1 MLLLDCQRKRRSY
14 VDYTSQVGHSIAG
27 WLCKNKDPLNE
38 TVVGLL
44 QSSLPLLAQPFKAE
58 EAARGKKQNKKQLF
72 LRDCFL

>member
-1 MLLLDCQRKRRSY
+1 
-14 VDYTSQVGHSIAG
+14 VGHSIAG

-58 EAARGKKQNKKQLF
+58 EAARGKKKNNNQKTALSSR
-72 LRDCFL
+72 LLSIGTSVLYV